1 MIPAVLFFIYSEKP
15 ENMTSG
21 TPKQIAVTYSKC
33 YFDETC
39 NPRLKGGNFSVH
51 SITYNMQETVLGS
64 GDIMV
69 RNRHGLHSYTL

>member
-39 NPRLKGGNFSVH
+39 NPRLKGGTFLFIQSPT
-51 SITYNMQETVLGS
+51 ICRKLF
-64 GDIMV
+64 
-69 RNRHGLHSYTL
+69 